1 MCVIACLYRA
11 ISKKWELKT
20 DILMSCH
27 GKIFLPILFKLGV
40 GPKTEITEISA
51 ETETEISA
59 EIDFGHINFSA
70 EIFKPNY
77 SINQDIFDK
86 FNYFK
91 VFSGIEIMFLRLPLS

>member
-1 MCVIACLYRA
+1 MLEWFYI
-11 ISKKWELKT
+11 
-20 DILMSCH
+20 
-27 GKIFLPILFKLGV
+27 GV

-70 EIFKPNY
+70 EILNSKY
-77 SINQDIFDK
+77 TINQEISNK

-91 VFSGIEIMFLRLPLS
+91 VFLGLEIMSLSFPISL

>member
-1 MCVIACLYRA
+1 MYTNPRKPWLFFSLVRDFKNFTPNWFIFWQNLAC
-11 ISKKWELKT
+11 
-20 DILMSCH
+20 
-27 GKIFLPILFKLGV
+27 KLGV
-40 GPKTEITEISA
+40 GPKTETTEISA

-70 EIFKPNY
+70 EIFKSNY

-91 VFSGIEIMFLRLPLS
+91 VFQE